1 MWEFGDTAFFRDT
14 QIPARFLIF
23 DSKVA
28 ATFML
33 FVVHMRI
40 WTAVA
45 LILFALA
52 CCWIEWRGMR
62 VENAVRRVRSILAG
76 KRRLAR
82 GPAMRRGA
90 SDMAWECS
98 LPPEAF
104 AAPAGKAGR
113 KPARAAAG
121 RIAGWLQRAAGGLSS
136 RFGKAQ
142 GT

>member
-1 MWEFGDTAFFRDT
+1 MWEFGATAFFRDT

-33 FVVHMRI
+33 FIVHMRI

-52 CCWIEWRGMR
+52 CSWIEWRGMR
-62 VENAVRRVRSILAG
+62 VENAVRRIRAMVAG

-82 GPAMRRGA
+82 GPAMRRRA

-98 LPPEAF
+98 LQPTGGP
-104 AAPAGKAGR
+104 AAKERQPGS
-113 KPARAAAG
+113 AAARRLG
-121 RIAGWLQRAAGGLSS
+121 GWLRRAGSGLSGK
-136 RFGKAQ
+136 FGRAQ